1 MALKPVGPLDSYN
14 SLTDEYLVDYFNNK
28 RIRKHLR
35 HMGLITRRGE
45 VVDEPTFR
53 YHTARKEHRAHVKEL
68 MSQAVINK
76 TLELERNRRAFIR
89 DKLIEIRKIE
99 TVNRVKRDR
108 DGLPDYSS
116 EKGIRPKSAPSKV
129 KGEKQTPKK
138 CKPKCAPRSADPKKP
153 RCVLVNNFTDEGLSD
168 KYGSDVTLSTAGYHA
183 PPNSNIYQSYST
195 PDMNQPMVPGRSLPV
210 RPKSAMTRNKRNHN
224 QIKTRPKSA
233 SSNANSSPYTNT
245 STVPSTFLQRRQIH
259 SMSKITL
266 RYLGKSLDLSSGV
279 FGDAVQVMIMQQ
291 HCGGNTVCVF
301 QNLVSPNECFTFT
314 SRRHRDAPFGIT
326 IYLGSMMDTR
336 LSTCCEYKHKPG
348 HILGGKSGHFAL
360 VRVEGCLPC
369 YKCFAHVDEFK
380 RQQTAAHSKFQEDV
394 HKSDIPEKSSKGK
407 KKRTSRKKQGSHSSY
422 SSSDNEEKPSI
433 EATITVKQRKDPE
446 PAGEPSSTKIPDDPV
461 TMEPDENDIKDFE
474 KLVVKTN
481 NIEEEHAIVLQSSD
495 TEDEPEPL
503 KLPPKIEE
511 DLKLESSSSSEDE
524 KEDEKANEE
533 GTRIDIEIIKEVTEN
548 GYDAEEFHSDN
559 DEEDK
564 KSDISVAST
573 LSVDSITS
581 EASVKSDASIKS
593 EASVKSDVSTKSEAS
608 IKSETSIKSASSSKS
623 NSSIKSNS
631 STKSASSIKSNTSNK
646 SYSSIK
652 SDATIKSEGS
662 MKSETSVKSHS
673 SSASSA
679 STKSYK
685 SDSSKKSDRSIS
697 SKGSSSSVKSDRDDS
712 SFSSMK
718 SEDSIKELEED
729 KPKIGEPSHLTKS
742 SVQDPAP
749 TEESPSLI
757 STFEPTF
764 EVPPPTV
771 TFTESTPEPKSPAP
785 EILSPAPEIPP
796 LAFETPQSVP
806 GPVTPVNEESVP
818 ETTKEQP
825 SPASEPV
832 TPVIEEPSEVTEES
846 RPSPPVTLEI
856 TPEPEPKPDST
867 GVKSVE
873 EVPLSTVESKVV
885 ETVDESKVEEN
896 NTKEVSSLLVDKVVT
911 KEQDPKP
918 EEVAQPKEEEVQ
930 ETLHMKGRLDIGEE
944 TLQKEGRLDIGE
956 ETLQKEGRLDIGKE
970 AIEESADTDRR
981 QDAGFGARENEG
993 SDNESEVSIH
1003 SNKSNTSDTTTNASA
1018 STTQL
1023 TKVLSPTHSILST
1036 DSSKSKDPNRRI
1048 RFSDTIGSWISQL
1061 GFKKKTTETSKKSV
1075 SPANSRSSLSFR
1087 RISSLDSNSS
1097 RHSITGRDS
1106 STSVSSA
1113 KSSSKSKSITKGE
1126 FLDTVS
1132 EADLLSNFESQDC
1145 IASIQKG
1152 KSDRRSS
1159 KSSGIPSS
1167 SRSRRRSSRSEKS
1180 EPFHS
1185 NSISLPQNV
1194 SKESLDTSTELS
1206 MTPQLDEKQP
1216 SAISE
1221 TFGASS
1227 GGTISTLL
1235 SSDLLPDKV
1244 KSNSSFNSFSS
1255 KSSNSTLIPQDIS
1268 KQDQHPSQSLLPG
1281 CKSIE
1286 RPISASD
1293 DVGQR
1298 SSISEDTFP
1307 VRTSRRMMSINSY
1320 RSNSRDSTF
1329 IPQNFSKEI
1338 PGASEQSLR
1347 SLKQMNSN
1355 NPWSMKYLEQ
1365 AQELHLLP
1373 C

>member
-129 KGEKQTPKK
+129 KGSEAECIAGVGIPPGSSVKWVPLIVPPYGSTPYLALSGVPNHATRPKKRVQTSSSRVQNGRATNRSSEGEKQTPKK

-981 QDAGFGARENEG
+981 QDAGFGARVRSMMDGMSFMNSMRAAVTETLGTELSDTIVDFLEKLTGPDDQEEENEG

-1003 SNKSNTSDTTTNASA
+1003 SNKSNTSDTTTSSYVSDASA

-1048 RFSDTIGSWISQL
+1048 RFSDT
-1061 GFKKKTTETSKKSV
+1061 V
-1075 SPANSRSSLSFR
+1075 
-1087 RISSLDSNSS
+1087 
-1097 RHSITGRDS
+1097 
-1106 STSVSSA
+1106 
-1113 KSSSKSKSITKGE
+1113 
-1126 FLDTVS
+1126 
-1132 EADLLSNFESQDC
+1132 
-1145 IASIQKG
+1145 IQ
-1152 KSDRRSS
+1152 R
-1159 KSSGIPSS
+1159 
-1167 SRSRRRSSRSEKS
+1167 
-1180 EPFHS
+1180 
-1185 NSISLPQNV
+1185 V
-1194 SKESLDTSTELS
+1194 
-1206 MTPQLDEKQP
+1206 
-1216 SAISE
+1216 
-1221 TFGASS
+1221 
-1227 GGTISTLL
+1227 
-1235 SSDLLPDKV
+1235 
-1244 KSNSSFNSFSS
+1244 
-1255 KSSNSTLIPQDIS
+1255 
-1268 KQDQHPSQSLLPG
+1268 
-1281 CKSIE
+1281 
-1286 RPISASD
+1286 ASD
-1293 DVGQR
+1293 D
-1298 SSISEDTFP
+1298 ED
-1307 VRTSRRMMSINSY
+1307 Y
-1320 RSNSRDSTF
+1320 
-1329 IPQNFSKEI
+1329 
-1338 PGASEQSLR
+1338 
-1347 SLKQMNSN
+1347 
-1355 NPWSMKYLEQ
+1355 
-1365 AQELHLLP
+1365 
-1373 C
+1373 

>member
-129 KGEKQTPKK
+129 KGSEAECIAGVGIPPGSSVKWVPLIV
-138 CKPKCAPRSADPKKP
+138 PP
-153 RCVLVNNFTDEGLSD
+153 
-168 KYGSDVTLSTAGYHA
+168 YGS
-183 PPNSNIYQSYST
+183 T
-195 PDMNQPMVPGRSLPV
+195 PYLAPMVPGRSLPV

-1048 RFSDTIGSWISQL
+1048 RFSDT
-1061 GFKKKTTETSKKSV
+1061 V
-1075 SPANSRSSLSFR
+1075 
-1087 RISSLDSNSS
+1087 
-1097 RHSITGRDS
+1097 
-1106 STSVSSA
+1106 
-1113 KSSSKSKSITKGE
+1113 
-1126 FLDTVS
+1126 
-1132 EADLLSNFESQDC
+1132 
-1145 IASIQKG
+1145 IQ
-1152 KSDRRSS
+1152 R
-1159 KSSGIPSS
+1159 
-1167 SRSRRRSSRSEKS
+1167 
-1180 EPFHS
+1180 
-1185 NSISLPQNV
+1185 V
-1194 SKESLDTSTELS
+1194 
-1206 MTPQLDEKQP
+1206 
-1216 SAISE
+1216 
-1221 TFGASS
+1221 
-1227 GGTISTLL
+1227 
-1235 SSDLLPDKV
+1235 
-1244 KSNSSFNSFSS
+1244 
-1255 KSSNSTLIPQDIS
+1255 
-1268 KQDQHPSQSLLPG
+1268 
-1281 CKSIE
+1281 
-1286 RPISASD
+1286 ASD
-1293 DVGQR
+1293 D
-1298 SSISEDTFP
+1298 ED
-1307 VRTSRRMMSINSY
+1307 Y
-1320 RSNSRDSTF
+1320 
-1329 IPQNFSKEI
+1329 
-1338 PGASEQSLR
+1338 
-1347 SLKQMNSN
+1347 
-1355 NPWSMKYLEQ
+1355 
-1365 AQELHLLP
+1365 
-1373 C
+1373 

>member
-129 KGEKQTPKK
+129 KGSEAECIAGVGIPPGSSVKWVPLIVPPYGSTPYLALSGVPNHATRPKK
-138 CKPKCAPRSADPKKP
+138 RVQTSSSRVQNGRATNRSS
-153 RCVLVNNFTDEGLSD
+153 E
-168 KYGSDVTLSTAGYHA
+168 
-183 PPNSNIYQSYST
+183 
-195 PDMNQPMVPGRSLPV
+195 PMVPGRSLPV

-981 QDAGFGARENEG
+981 QDAGFGARTETLGTELSDTIVDFLEKLTGPDDQEEENEG

-1048 RFSDTIGSWISQL
+1048 RFSDT
-1061 GFKKKTTETSKKSV
+1061 V
-1075 SPANSRSSLSFR
+1075 
-1087 RISSLDSNSS
+1087 
-1097 RHSITGRDS
+1097 
-1106 STSVSSA
+1106 
-1113 KSSSKSKSITKGE
+1113 
-1126 FLDTVS
+1126 
-1132 EADLLSNFESQDC
+1132 
-1145 IASIQKG
+1145 IQ
-1152 KSDRRSS
+1152 R
-1159 KSSGIPSS
+1159 
-1167 SRSRRRSSRSEKS
+1167 
-1180 EPFHS
+1180 
-1185 NSISLPQNV
+1185 V
-1194 SKESLDTSTELS
+1194 
-1206 MTPQLDEKQP
+1206 
-1216 SAISE
+1216 
-1221 TFGASS
+1221 
-1227 GGTISTLL
+1227 
-1235 SSDLLPDKV
+1235 
-1244 KSNSSFNSFSS
+1244 
-1255 KSSNSTLIPQDIS
+1255 
-1268 KQDQHPSQSLLPG
+1268 
-1281 CKSIE
+1281 
-1286 RPISASD
+1286 ASD
-1293 DVGQR
+1293 D
-1298 SSISEDTFP
+1298 ED
-1307 VRTSRRMMSINSY
+1307 Y
-1320 RSNSRDSTF
+1320 
-1329 IPQNFSKEI
+1329 
-1338 PGASEQSLR
+1338 
-1347 SLKQMNSN
+1347 
-1355 NPWSMKYLEQ
+1355 
-1365 AQELHLLP
+1365 
-1373 C
+1373 